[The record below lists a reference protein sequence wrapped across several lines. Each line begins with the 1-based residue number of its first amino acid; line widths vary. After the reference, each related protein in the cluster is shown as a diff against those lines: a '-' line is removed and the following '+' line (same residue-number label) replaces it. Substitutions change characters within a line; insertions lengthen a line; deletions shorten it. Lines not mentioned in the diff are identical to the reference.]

1 MKLRMLAGQT
11 ARYTIVGGVCA
22 GANNVAIIG
31 GSLVGLNY
39 VVTSVAAFF
48 IVTPLAYYLH
58 TSITFKQHRTFW
70 GLLRFSAGVATNFP
84 LFLVCMAVFVTWL
97 NVPVFIAAPVVTVLL
112 FFWSY
117 ALANWA
123 VRSTARRLLRTGETV
138 VPARRRDG
146 PE

>member
-11 ARYTIVGGVCA
+11 ARYMIVGGVCA
-22 GANNVAIIG
+22 GANNAAIIG

-70 GLLRFSAGVATNFP
+70 GLLRFSAGVATAFP

-97 NVPVFIAAPVVTVLL
+97 NLPVFIASPVVTVLL
-112 FFWSY
+112 FGWSY
-117 ALANWA
+117 MLANRE
-123 VRSTARRLLRTGETV
+123 VRSTARRLPKAGETV
-138 VPARRRDG
+138 VMAKRQNG